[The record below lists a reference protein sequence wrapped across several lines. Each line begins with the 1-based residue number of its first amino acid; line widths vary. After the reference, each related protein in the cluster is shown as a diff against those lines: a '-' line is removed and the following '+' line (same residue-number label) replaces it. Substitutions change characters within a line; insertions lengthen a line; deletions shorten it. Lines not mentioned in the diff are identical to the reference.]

1 MSEAD
6 VDHPVLYSETD
17 AGVAVLTLNRPDRM
31 NAWGID
37 MANAFYECVDRAE
50 AAPHIRVL
58 VVTGSG
64 GAFCAGAHLGSS
76 ETIGDS
82 LSRAGDVDIS
92 KIIGDR
98 PVSFLTGLRKPVVA
112 AIDGPCVGIG
122 LVLALMCDVRFATTG
137 AKFAA
142 PFAKRGL
149 VAENGISWILP
160 RLVGWGVAM
169 DLLLSGRTFYADE
182 AADLH
187 LIKEIVV
194 TEALMERVL
203 EYAEGIAVQCAP
215 SSLAY
220 IKEQA
225 YRDSTGDVGE
235 AGSRAEALMGRS
247 LTRPDFAEGIL
258 AFFEKRK
265 PNFPPLR

>member
-1 MSEAD
+1 MTEAD
-6 VDHPVLYSETD
+6 VSDAVLYSETD
-17 AGVAVLTLNRPDRM
+17 AGVAVLTLNRPERM

-37 MANAFYECVDRAE
+37 MADAFYACVDRAE
-50 AAPHIRVL
+50 AAPHVRVL
-58 VVTGSG
+58 VVTGGG
-64 GAFCAGAHLGSS
+64 GAFCAGAHMGSS
-76 ETIGDS
+76 DTIGDS
-82 LSRAGDVDIS
+82 LSRSGDVDIS

-122 LVLALMCDVRFATTG
+122 LVLALMCDVRFASTG
-137 AKFAA
+137 TKFAA

-182 AADLH
+182 AYELR
-187 LIKEIVV
+187 LIKEVV
-194 TEALMERVL
+194 APEELMKRAL
-203 EYAEGIAVQCAP
+203 EYAESIALQCAP
-215 SSLAY
+215 SSLAQ
-220 IKEQA
+220 IKQQA
-225 YRDSTGDVGE
+225 YRDSTGDVDE
-235 AGSRAEALMGRS
+235 AGSRAEALMSDS
-247 LTRPDFAEGIL
+247 LTRPDFMEGIL

-265 PNFPPLR
+265 PNFPSL